1 MMIAWKSISIE
12 AKLISGASCVSSTPW
27 RYTESSKMTAKTSCG
42 PWSRILNGYSTR
54 WRTFNKCVTKGHMQV
69 YGAPVRLPVKK
80 WPWLATSPVALQNTP
95 KKATRSTSTR
105 HSRIISCEILEEK
118 ISILSSHRS
127 TAQIPLKAGLIFSSF
142 SVLFDEQLVDS
153 QFLIKHMIQ
162 ILRFRPVI
170 NI

>member
-1 MMIAWKSISIE
+1 MIAWKSISIE

-42 PWSRILNGYSTR
+42 PWSRILNGYTTT

-95 KKATRSTSTR
+95 KKAARSTSKR
-105 HSRIISCEILEEK
+105 HSQIISCEILEEK

-142 SVLFDEQLVDS
+142 SVLFLDE
-153 QFLIKHMIQ
+153 LIKNPQ
-162 ILRFRPVI
+162 FKGLTLRA
-170 NI
+170 NN